1 MFVIRIFLCQMI
13 QDVFSD
19 CNKIEVS
26 FAVIS
31 LPLFDF
37 LKMVWCSLLSLISS
51 RQPNNIHLNHA
62 CSSPNYFS
70 QADGVT
76 ELNLDLKKKPLI
88 KSEKG

>member
-13 QDVFSD
+13 KDVFSD

-37 LKMVWCSLLSLISS
+37 LKMVCSLLSLISS
-51 RQPNNIHLNHA
+51 RQPNNIHLNHVPVQIIFLKLMV
-62 CSSPNYFS
+62 SPS
-70 QADGVT
+70 
-76 ELNLDLKKKPLI
+76 
-88 KSEKG
+88 